1 MQVFDAVDPLMIMFY
16 GLAITLIVLLYA
28 SRIRQTRVL
37 GAKPDSVSNMIG
49 GRVDEITTG
58 AVQIPM
64 LDHLVSIQEERLE
77 QEGCKLG
84 DPVC

>member
-16 GLAITLIVLLYA
+16 GLTITLIVLLYA
-28 SRIRQTRVL
+28 SRIRQP
-37 GAKPDSVSNMIG
+37 AMPSIKSDSVSSMAG

-58 AVQIPM
+58 AVQVPM
-64 LDHLVSIQEERLE
+64 IDHLVSIQEERLE
-77 QEGCKLG
+77 QEGCTLG